1 MKNYY
6 DVKDRNQE
14 KSTYTFDKD
23 IAQVLKD
30 NKFIIN
36 IKKKNF
42 GFNKY
47 LLDETIDLKHF
58 ALVNEVFQ
66 SYRFKE
72 YSFDVKFKIRQ
83 ATSQKEKL
91 FENVRDFKIEKM
103 YQPFDEWAAKE
114 LKKEK

>member
-1 MKNYY
+1 VAKINERLSKFEIEIQIPHSEELVKSGVKYVKLKVLNESGEEVMKNYY
-6 DVKDRNQE
+6 DVKDKAQE

-23 IAQVLKD
+23 ISQVLKD

-36 IKKKNF
+36 IKKKTF

-66 SYRFKE
+66 
-72 YSFDVKFKIRQ
+72 
-83 ATSQKEKL
+83 
-91 FENVRDFKIEKM
+91 
-103 YQPFDEWAAKE
+103 
-114 LKKEK
+114 

>member
-6 DVKDRNQE
+6 DVKDTNQE
-14 KSTYTFDKD
+14 KSTYTFDKE
-23 IAQVLKD
+23 IQQVLKD

-66 SYRFKE
+66 SFRFKE

-83 ATSQKEKL
+83 ATS
-91 FENVRDFKIEKM
+91 
-103 YQPFDEWAAKE
+103 
-114 LKKEK
+114 